1 MKKLLL
7 FVFLL
12 LGLSLS
18 AQVEKN
24 QVALSFSS
32 FNPGLATM
40 AESNPNGLGFAFTT
54 TKYFE
59 EEEGTKAF
67 SGGLSS
73 NVHYFFLKNFSV
85 GFLVN
90 GYLTSSEGDMI
101 LLISTGTELRYYI
114 PIAQNWN
121 FYLKANGM
129 YGKMNER
136 YDKEWSEHPLN
147 EFSYTAGGGIAF
159 FLAPCASIDLF
170 AGYRNTD
177 WKMEGE
183 SLLKISDL
191 VFDIGF
197 TLFLK

>member
-1 MKKLLL
+1 MKNLLL

-24 QVALSFSS
+24 RAALSFNS
-32 FNPGLATM
+32 FNPGLSTIAG
-40 AESNPNGLGFAFTT
+40 SNPNGLGLAFTT
-54 TKYFE
+54 TKFSE
-59 EEEGTKAF
+59 DEEGTKDF

-90 GYLTSSEGDMI
+90 GYLTSSEGEMI
-101 LLISTGTELRYYI
+101 LLLSTGTELRYYI
-114 PIAQNWN
+114 PIAQKWN

-129 YGKMNER
+129 YGKMNVR
-136 YDKEWSEHPLN
+136 YDKEWSEYPMT

-159 FLAPCASIDLF
+159 FLAPSASIDLF

-183 SLLKISDL
+183 TLLKISDM